1 MERRGSVQEN
11 GHGDG
16 MRLRDALARFGTVA
30 ESHPWL
36 FAITG
41 CCTTVIVVTTLFVM
55 LYFQHTERE
64 HRQVWIETSYETR
77 LDKFNE
83 NAARI
88 LVLLNEIDA
97 REDKTEHWMETTYN
111 ELRQLRIAVLE
122 LQKQENGV
130 SNPP

>member
-1 MERRGSVQEN
+1 MERRSSVQEN
-11 GHGDG
+11 GHTD
-16 MRLRDALARFGTVA
+16 MRLRDAFARLGTVA

-41 CCTTVIVVTTLFVM
+41 CCTTVIVVTTLFIV
-55 LYFQHTERE
+55 LYFSHVERE

-83 NAARI
+83 HAARI
-88 LVLLNEIDA
+88 IVLLNAIES
-97 REDKTEHWMETTYN
+97 REDKTEEWLETTYG

-130 SNPP
+130 SNP